1 MLVQITGTN
10 LYRDTET
17 MALVNKDV
25 SGLEDYKMKRRLLA
39 TQKEEINKLKTELS
53 DIKDDMTEIKQLML
67 KLIGKGTNG

>member
-25 SGLEDYKMKRRLLA
+25 SGLEEYNMKRRMLA
-39 TQKEEINKLKTELS
+39 TQKEEINKVKSEIAG
-53 DIKDDMTEIKQLML
+53 IKDDISEIKQLML
-67 KLIGKGTNG
+67 QLMGKGTNG